1 MPTTTNFGT
10 QQPTTNSYMKQK
22 VLSTLLAGA
31 LTLTSTVDAEEGC
44 IGHDIVTNVSVA
56 RRSSE
61 QEIM

>member
-1 MPTTTNFGT
+1 
-10 QQPTTNSYMKQK
+10 MKQK